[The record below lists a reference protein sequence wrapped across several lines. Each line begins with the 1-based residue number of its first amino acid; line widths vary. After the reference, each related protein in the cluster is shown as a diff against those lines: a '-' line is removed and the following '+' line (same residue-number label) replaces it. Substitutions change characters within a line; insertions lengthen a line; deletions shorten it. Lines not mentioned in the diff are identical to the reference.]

1 MIQNVLQLIE
11 KLVEKEKKIIDSFPE
26 VKHPGTI
33 GDMYENLTKKMVEYI
48 TAQDISTFDIRVV
61 DGFIKGKD
69 GLSQQIDCMIVQGE
83 GTRLPNTNHYIYPIK
98 DVIAVIEVKKSLH
111 SAEIKDSYEK
121 FISMTKSFT
130 PYIPSFNNDEVY
142 GTLRVLTGRS
152 IIEDASLLSEQDT
165 ILFHSIRTMYLLP
178 LKIALGY
185 DGFRSQKN
193 LNKAFVDY
201 LKEIGSFKQHYG
213 AVSIPDL
220 IISGNYALF
229 KHNFLPITTQI
240 GRPIKDA
247 FILLSEKHPDES
259 PLLYLIMMIYS
270 KMQLI
275 YNLPVSIWEGVPDAM
290 PARPFL
296 CTRLKK
302 IGDLWGWEYVCSPE
316 Y

>member
-33 GDMYENLTKKMVEYI
+33 GDLTKKMVEYI

-61 DGFIKGKD
+61 DGFIKGKED
-69 GLSQQIDCMIVQGE
+69 LSQQLDCMIVQGE
-83 GTRLPNTNHYIYPIK
+83 GTQLPNTNHYIYPIK

-247 FILLSEKHPDES
+247 FILLSEKHPE
-259 PLLYLIMMIYS
+259 
-270 KMQLI
+270 
-275 YNLPVSIWEGVPDAM
+275 PVSIWEGVPDAM

-302 IGDLWGWEYVCSPE
+302 IGDLWGWEYISSPE